1 MDVDGA
7 TSQFAGMTVGPEGF
21 DEGDDEDGPMI
32 VDLSVPF
39 VSFS

>member
-1 MDVDGA
+1 MPP
-7 TSQFAGMTVGPEGF
+7 SPPSRLLVGPEGF